1 MNVFLVTSPFQ
12 YICANEARV
21 AYQTQDNILILIE
34 QDNPTG
40 QRQMAAL
47 VQEHDWKKVLRF
59 PRNKRTSVTPKIIKE
74 VQRLSEGQLDTLFYS
89 EYNAW
94 RSKLIIR
101 NLSFKK
107 HVFFDDGTMTFFDY
121 YDHIEPKSVYY
132 RPRFIQD
139 IQLRLQGIKPIG
151 HLGFFENTEIF
162 SIFDFPDC
170 VTSYRENKLTTL
182 QCQVSLHAEQ
192 KSESFIF
199 IGQGSIDEKGR
210 ISLHEY
216 LKLITLA
223 SQKSSTPLIY
233 IPHRTEASHV
243 SENVKKIA
251 NLTYHQS
258 QFPIELE
265 LVKQG
270 IKPSCIIGLSSTALY
285 TLSKIYPDATIR
297 LISQS
302 PTSTATRDLRIYN
315 YLQNYFT
322 KRTYEGK
329 SCEI

>member
-1 MNVFLVTSPFQ
+1 M
-12 YICANEARV
+12 
-21 AYQTQDNILILIE
+21 
-34 QDNPTG
+34 
-40 QRQMAAL
+40 
-47 VQEHDWKKVLRF
+47 
-59 PRNKRTSVTPKIIKE
+59 
-74 VQRLSEGQLDTLFYS
+74 
-89 EYNAW
+89 
-94 RSKLIIR
+94 
-101 NLSFKK
+101 
-107 HVFFDDGTMTFFDY
+107 
-121 YDHIEPKSVYY
+121 
-132 RPRFIQD
+132 
-139 IQLRLQGIKPIG
+139 
-151 HLGFFENTEIF
+151 GFFENTEIF

-182 QCQVSLHAEQ
+182 QCHVSLQAEQ

-216 LKLITLA
+216 LKLITSV
-223 SQKSSTPLIY
+223 SQKASMPLIY

-243 SENVKKIA
+243 SEHVKKIP

-322 KRTYEGK
+322 KRT
-329 SCEI
+329 